1 MSSAFVSIMQ
11 GLKEIQEN
19 QQGRRHLR
27 TTTVQ
32 VQPVRQYDASAIK
45 SLRTSLRLSQSA
57 FALVMGV
64 SRKTVEAWEGARNAP
79 SGSSCRLIEV
89 ISKDTSILQRGNIIS
104 MS

>member
-1 MSSAFVSIMQ
+1 MSTAFASIMQ

-19 QQGRRHLR
+19 QQGSRTLR

-32 VQPVRQYDASAIK
+32 VQPVPHYDASAIK
-45 SLRTSLRLSQSA
+45 NLRTSLRLSQST
-57 FALVMGV
+57 FALVMRV
-64 SRKTVEAWEGARNAP
+64 SRKTVEAWEGARNTP

-89 ISKDTSILQRGNIIS
+89 ISKDSSILQRGNIVS